1 MANIIQIPK
10 NWSCDGKELK
20 PKSGAKNSDTWIL
33 DGRELKL
40 KYGASFS
47 NTWIWDGKEIRPKTG
62 GSYANTWVIEG
73 QKVKPKINANSSNT
87 YDMGNAPILAVF
99 GQLILR
105 LWSGTVR
112 WRLALSRPS
121 VLLTETVI
129 DACHDDAPPTKSSP

>member
-1 MANIIQIPK
+1 MHRDRLSALGTESSNDFLNYVEYVTSPSYSAK
-10 NWSCDGKELK
+10 ENRYDKYYPGSCDGKELK

-105 LWSGTVR
+105 LW
-112 WRLALSRPS
+112 
-121 VLLTETVI
+121 
-129 DACHDDAPPTKSSP
+129 

>member
-73 QKVKPKINANSSNT
+73 QKVKPKINGPPIAEQARIIAEVDRHLSIIREVEAEVDANLLRAQALRQATLRAAFAGSS
-87 YDMGNAPILAVF
+87 
-99 GQLILR
+99 
-105 LWSGTVR
+105 
-112 WRLALSRPS
+112 
-121 VLLTETVI
+121 
-129 DACHDDAPPTKSSP
+129 